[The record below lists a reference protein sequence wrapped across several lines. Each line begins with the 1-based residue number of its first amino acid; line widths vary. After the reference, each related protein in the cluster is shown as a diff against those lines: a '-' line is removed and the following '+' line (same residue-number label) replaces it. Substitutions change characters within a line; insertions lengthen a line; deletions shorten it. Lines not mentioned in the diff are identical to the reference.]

1 MKKKI
6 AAILFAA
13 VLPGTFAALAVPAPA
28 GICVWSCQMNLS
40 GSWAYWFAR
49 NLSNCAA
56 PDCLPRGGTSP
67 SGTACTSGDPDIP
80 GDCRATPVTTENQ
93 PVFSL
98 EPPAALVCSGR

>member
-13 VLPGTFAALAVPAPA
+13 ALLGSFAALAVPAPA
-28 GICVWSCQMNLS
+28 GICVWSCQMNPS

-49 NLSNCAA
+49 NLSDCAVT
-56 PDCLPRGGTSP
+56 DCLPRGGTSP

-80 GDCRATPVTTENQ
+80 GDCRAKATEDH
-93 PVFSL
+93 PVFTLDS
-98 EPPAALVCSGR
+98 PPALVCSAR